1 MTVSSSLL
9 TPSTL
14 DLAGYCDPTP
24 NYFQIR
30 QRVNYLSERY
40 LSPDVLSERLSDLP
54 KQFVEPQQRP
64 WEKFD
69 WKAISVDQIVGVDP
83 QLFISLI
90 AASAEV
96 EAPIRDYAQIS
107 REYLQ
112 AIHPEMTRFISGS
125 YDESGQLIEVGIWEK
140 EERQHAPIFCR
151 IYRQLTGE
159 KLNPHENSIT
169 ELPPVE
175 TPGEA
180 LYRPAIRRITTEWSA
195 VSLYLWLMTHSTGAL
210 QQALA
215 QPLQD
220 EVNHLAKFWGMTRW
234 GFADH
239 TPHRIVAMTAQLSN
253 MFGHHEGDRS
263 TSTDI
268 LQLGN
273 FSYGIE
279 LSYTYTRVLRQLCK
293 WNAHLQPE
301 LLQALF
307 GHRPVLQPA

>member
-40 LSPDVLSERLSDLP
+40 LSPDVLSDRLSDLP

-125 YDESGQLIEVGIWEK
+125 YDESGQLIEVGILEN
-140 EERQHAPIFCR
+140 EERQPCTAMLFA
-151 IYRQLTGE
+151 E
-159 KLNPHENSIT
+159 
-169 ELPPVE
+169 
-175 TPGEA
+175 
-180 LYRPAIRRITTEWSA
+180 
-195 VSLYLWLMTHSTGAL
+195 L
-210 QQALA
+210 QQSGAPFLYIC
-215 QPLQD
+215 
-220 EVNHLAKFWGMTRW
+220 G
-234 GFADH
+234 
-239 TPHRIVAMTAQLSN
+239 S
-253 MFGHHEGDRS
+253 
-263 TSTDI
+263 
-268 LQLGN
+268 
-273 FSYGIE
+273 
-279 LSYTYTRVLRQLCK
+279 
-293 WNAHLQPE
+293 
-301 LLQALF
+301 
-307 GHRPVLQPA
+307 